1 MILTNHHT
9 SLQRSFE
16 SHRIYW
22 GAGGGGGASYYWLA
36 ETIFKF
42 LAILQANY
50 HIVGVLKLAVVGV
63 FTPWKL
69 AHATN

>member
-1 MILTNHHT
+1 MKLTNHHA

-16 SHRIYW
+16 SYRIYW
-22 GAGGGGGASYYWLA
+22 GARGTGSYWLT
-36 ETIFKF
+36 EMVFKF
-42 LAILQANY
+42 LAVLQAKY